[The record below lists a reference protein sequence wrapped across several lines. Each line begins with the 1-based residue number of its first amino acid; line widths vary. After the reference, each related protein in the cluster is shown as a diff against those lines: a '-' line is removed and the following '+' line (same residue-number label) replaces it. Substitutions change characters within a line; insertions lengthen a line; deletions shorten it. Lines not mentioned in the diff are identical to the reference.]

1 MKLDNR
7 LKFLN
12 DGILIVV
19 ILILIMLVAI
29 ANVDTIVRYIKP

>member
-1 MKLDNR
+1 MKLDKR

-12 DGILIVV
+12 DAILIVA
-19 ILILIMLVAI
+19 ILIFMMLVAI

>member
-1 MKLDNR
+1 MKLNNR

-12 DGILIVV
+12 DAIIIVAILIFM
-19 ILILIMLVAI
+19 MLVAI

>member
-12 DGILIVV
+12 DAIIIVAILIFM
-19 ILILIMLVAI
+19 MLVAI
-29 ANVDTIVRYIKP
+29 ANVDTIVKYIKP

>member
-12 DGILIVV
+12 DAIIIIA
-19 ILILIMLVAI
+19 ILILMMLLDI
-29 ANVDTIVRYIKP
+29 ANVDTIVKYIKP

>member
-12 DGILIVV
+12 DAIIIVA
-19 ILILIMLVAI
+19 IIIFMMLVAI

>member
-12 DGILIVV
+12 DAIIIIA
-19 ILILIMLVAI
+19 ILILMMLLAI
-29 ANVDTIVRYIKP
+29 ANVDTIVKYIKP

>member
-12 DGILIVV
+12 DAIIIVAILIFM
-19 ILILIMLVAI
+19 MLVAI

>member
-12 DGILIVV
+12 DAIIIVA
-19 ILILIMLVAI
+19 ILILMMLVAI
-29 ANVDTIVRYIKP
+29 ANVDTIVKYIKL